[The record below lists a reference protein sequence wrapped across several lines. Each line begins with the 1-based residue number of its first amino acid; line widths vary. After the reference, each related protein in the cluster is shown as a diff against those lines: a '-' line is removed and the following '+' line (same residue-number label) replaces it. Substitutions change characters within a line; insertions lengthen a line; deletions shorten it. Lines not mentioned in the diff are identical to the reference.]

1 MSAPS
6 NLLNKNA
13 NVYHGTFHGC
23 QMTTL
28 DFASMRMMIASQ
40 MPWKSFNNQV
50 VTVLQVLILFQIN
63 HKQSQNVSH
72 PHHFIKIKVVDF
84 SSMKRFGRYGKY
96 SFSCHKKQNII
107 ETIRLSTRTESLL
120 IINVN

>member
-1 MSAPS
+1 MKTKKSICQLCTLKAVVNMSAPS

-28 DFASMRMMIASQ
+28 DFASMRMMIALL

-84 SSMKRFGRYGKY
+84 SSMNKIW
-96 SFSCHKKQNII
+96 QI
-107 ETIRLSTRTESLL
+107 
-120 IINVN
+120 